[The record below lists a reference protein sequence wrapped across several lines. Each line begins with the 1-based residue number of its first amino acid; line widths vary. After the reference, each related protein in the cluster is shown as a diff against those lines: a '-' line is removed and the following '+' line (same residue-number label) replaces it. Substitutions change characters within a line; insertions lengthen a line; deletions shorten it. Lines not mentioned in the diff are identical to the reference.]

1 MSAPAFQL
9 RRPIAWPDWSAL
21 ARERPDEGWLAVV
34 LSIFLVLPFA
44 WSLEDAGWI
53 PASQGDTGYL
63 AWLAIGGVVV
73 GLAAAKSGWGRWK
86 AHLAGAVIAGLL
98 LPMLAGGIILGS
110 AVSGFDLGSIA
121 ERYHAAG
128 AAAVRAWVDIAILGR
143 PFTRE
148 FAHYHMAFGA
158 MVWAA
163 GQFTGYAVFRHRR
176 PFDAVVVSGLLLLA
190 NMALTSND
198 QLRLLI
204 AFSLAALLLLIRLH
218 AFDEQVIWARRQ
230 IGDPSTVADLHLR
243 GGASFVAVAVL
254 GALVLTATASS
265 APLRDLW
272 RDLPSHLSGLEQVL
286 KRIIPTGGDPRGLGE
301 VGFGPTATTN
311 GLWAPLD
318 RVAFRVQLPANET
331 RQFKWR
337 AGTYADYSGVATWTW
352 GPTAGL
358 ARDLDAPLLAGTA
371 EDPTFQVASREVQ
384 ARIIPDALRDHTIL
398 SPATIESVNQPVT
411 VQLVGEGHWFASV
424 DANAAPDGYTVKAAI
439 PILEDVPGGLTEN
452 RLRVAGTSYPAEIKA
467 IYTQVPEGSV
477 GPSALA
483 LLARVQSLAHAPD
496 GSAATPYDLA
506 FAMQAYLRD
515 PANFTYATDVREPSR
530 ARCEGVSSV
539 ECFATIK
546 TGYCEYYA
554 STMAILLRQA
564 GVPTRVVYGFLSGDL
579 APDGTEVVSAASQH
593 WWDEVYFPGYGWV
606 EFDPTGGPPGHP
618 VGQPLAIP
626 PGAVV
631 TATTKPS
638 TTAIPS
644 RVGFQDPDEPATA
657 GGVTNRGSSGANR
670 GLFIAIGILLLI
682 GIVALALVARRRGAR
697 RPMEPE
703 QAWGALARFAARFG
717 FGPRPAQ
724 TVFEYAGALGDQ
736 IPAVRHE
743 LTTVARAKVEVAYGR
758 RALSDDRLRGI
769 GEAYRRLRFA
779 IIRLAIRR
787 RRRPRS
793 LR

>member
-9 RRPIAWPDWSAL
+9 RRPIAWPGWSAL
-21 ARERPDEGWLAVV
+21 AGERPEEGWLAVALAV
-34 LSIFLVLPFA
+34 LLVLPFA

-53 PASQGDTGYL
+53 PSSQGDTGYL
-63 AWLAIGGVVV
+63 SWLAIGGVVV
-73 GLAAAKSGWGRWK
+73 GLAAAKAGWGRWK
-86 AHLAGAVIAGLL
+86 AHMAGAIIAGLV
-98 LPMLAGGIILGS
+98 LPMLAGGIALGP
-110 AVSGFDLGSIA
+110 AVSGFDLASIT

-128 AAAVRAWVDIAILGR
+128 AAAFRAWLDIAILGR
-143 PFTRE
+143 PFTSE

-190 NMALTSND
+190 NMALTRND

-204 AFSLAALLLLIRLH
+204 FFSLAALLLLIRLH

-243 GGASFVAVAVL
+243 GGASFVAIAVL

-272 RDLPSHLSGLEQVL
+272 SDLPSHLSGLEQVL
-286 KRIIPTGGDPRGLGE
+286 KRIIPTGGDPRGLGG

-331 RQFKWR
+331 RLFKWR

-358 ARDLDAPLLAGTA
+358 SRNPAVPLLAGTA
-371 EDPTFQVASREVQ
+371 EDPTFQVGSREVQ
-384 ARIIPDALRDHTIL
+384 ARIIPDAFRDRTIL
-398 SPATIESVNQPVT
+398 SPATIESVDQPVT
-411 VQLVGEGHWFASV
+411 VQLVGQGEWFASV
-424 DANAAPDGYTVKAAI
+424 DADTAPDGYTVKADI
-439 PILEDVPGGLTEN
+439 PILGDVPGGLTEN
-452 RLRVAGTSYPAEIKA
+452 RLRAAGSSYPAEIKA
-467 IYTQVPEGSV
+467 IYTRVPEGSL
-477 GPSALA
+477 GPNALA
-483 LLARVQSLAHAPD
+483 LLARVESLAGAAD

-506 FAMQAYLRD
+506 LAMQDYLRD
-515 PANFTYATDVREPSR
+515 PANFTYAIDVREAAR
-530 ARCEGVSSV
+530 ARCEGMSSV

-554 STMAILLRQA
+554 STMAVLLRQA
-564 GVPTRVVYGFLSGDL
+564 GIPSRVVYGFLSGDR
-579 APDGTEVVSAASQH
+579 APDGTEVVSAGAAH

-606 EFDPTGGPPGHP
+606 EFDPTGGPAGHP
-618 VGQPLAIP
+618 VGQPLPIP
-626 PGAVV
+626 SGGVV

-638 TTAIPS
+638 TTSTPS
-644 RVGFQDPDEPATA
+644 RPGFQDPDEPATA
-657 GGVTNRGSSGANR
+657 GGVTRRGSSATNR

-682 GIVALALVARRRGAR
+682 GVIALALVARSRGSR
-697 RPMEPE
+697 RPMEPN
-703 QAWGALARFAARFG
+703 QAWGALARFAGRFG

-736 IPAVRHE
+736 IPAARHE
-743 LTTVARAKVEVAYGR
+743 LTIVARAKVEVAYGR
-758 RALSDDRLRGI
+758 RQLTDDRLRGI

>member
-1 MSAPAFQL
+1 MSAPAFEL
-9 RRPIAWPDWSAL
+9 RRPIAWPGWSVL
-21 ARERPDEGWLAVV
+21 TRERPDEGWLAV
-34 LSIFLVLPFA
+34 LLAILLVLPFA

-53 PASQGDTGYL
+53 PESQGDTGYL
-63 AWLAIGGVVV
+63 AWLAIAGVVV
-73 GLAAAKSGWGRWK
+73 GLVAAKSGWGRWK

-110 AVSGFDLGSIA
+110 AVSGFDLASITA
-121 ERYHAAG
+121 RYHAAG
-128 AAAVRAWVDIAILGR
+128 AAAVRAWIDIAVLGR

-148 FAHYHMAFGA
+148 FAHYHMTFGA

-176 PFDAVVVSGLLLLA
+176 PFDAVVVTGLLLLA

-243 GGASFVAVAVL
+243 GGASFVAIAVL
-254 GALVLTATASS
+254 GALMLTATASS

-272 RDLPSHLSGLEQVL
+272 SDLPSHLSGLEQVL
-286 KRIIPTGGDPRGLGE
+286 KRIIPTGGDPRGLGG
-301 VGFGPTATTN
+301 VGFGASSTTN
-311 GLWAPLD
+311 GLFAPLD
-318 RVAFRVQLPANET
+318 RIAFRAQLPANET

-337 AGTYADYSGVATWTW
+337 AGTYSDYSGVATWTW
-352 GPTAGL
+352 GPTSGVARNAGV
-358 ARDLDAPLLAGTA
+358 PLLAGTS
-371 EDPTFQVASREVQ
+371 EDPTLQVGSREVK
-384 ARIIPDALRDHTIL
+384 AKIIPDAFRDRTIL
-398 SPATIESVNQPVT
+398 SPATVASVDRPATLQVIGRG
-411 VQLVGEGHWFASV
+411 QWFASI
-424 DANAAPDGYTVKAAI
+424 DSDSAPDGYTVTADI
-439 PILEDVPGGLTEN
+439 PVLGDVPGGLTEN
-452 RLRVAGTSYPAEIKA
+452 RLRAAGSDYPSEIRA
-467 IYTQVPEGSV
+467 FYTVVPDGSL
-477 GPSALA
+477 GPNALA
-483 LLARVQSLAHAPD
+483 LLKRVQDLAQKPD

-506 FAMQAYLRD
+506 LAMQDYLRD
-515 PANFTYATDVREPSR
+515 SANFTYATDVREESR
-530 ARCEGVSSV
+530 ANCDGVSSV

-546 TGYCEYYA
+546 AGYCEYYA
-554 STMAILLRQA
+554 STMAILLRQV
-564 GVPTRVVYGFLSGDL
+564 GIPTRVVYGFLSGERL
-579 APDGTEVVSAASQH
+579 PDGTEVVTAGAQH

-606 EFDPTGGPPGHP
+606 EFDPTGGPAGHP
-618 VGQPLAIP
+618 VGQPLPIP
-626 PGAVV
+626 SGGIV
-631 TATTKPS
+631 TATTRPQTS
-638 TTAIPS
+638 SAPIRS
-644 RVGFQDPDEPATA
+644 GFQDPDEPASG
-657 GGVTNRGSSGANR
+657 GGVSNRSSGPSR
-670 GLFIAIGILLLI
+670 GLFIAIGVLLLI
-682 GIVALALVARRRGAR
+682 GVLALALVARRRGAR
-697 RPMEPE
+697 RPMEPDL
-703 QAWGALARFAARFG
+703 AWGALARFAGRFG

-758 RALSDDRLRGI
+758 RAMSEDRLRGI

-787 RRRPRS
+787 RRRPRK

>member
-9 RRPIAWPDWSAL
+9 RRPIAWPDWSTL
-21 ARERPDEGWLAVV
+21 ARERPAEGWLAVG
-34 LSIFLVLPFA
+34 LAILLVLPFA
-44 WSLEDAGWI
+44 WSLQDAGWI

-63 AWLAIGGVVV
+63 VWLAIGGVLV

-86 AHLAGAVIAGLL
+86 AHLAGAIIAGLL
-98 LPMLAGGIILGS
+98 LPILAGGIILGS
-110 AVSGFDLGSIA
+110 AVSGFDLGSIT

-148 FAHYHMAFGA
+148 FAHYHLAFGA

-218 AFDEQVIWARRQ
+218 AFDEQVIWTRRQ

-243 GGASFVAVAVL
+243 GGASFVGIAVI

-272 RDLPSHLSGLEQVL
+272 SDLPSHLSGLEQVL
-286 KRIIPTGGDPRGLGE
+286 KRIIPTGGDPRGLGG
-301 VGFGPTATTN
+301 VSFGPTATTN

-318 RVAFRVQLPANET
+318 QVAFRVQLPANET

-337 AGTYADYSGVATWTW
+337 AGIYTDYSGIATWTW
-352 GPTAGL
+352 GPTTGTPKVA
-358 ARDLDAPLLAGTA
+358 AAALLAGTA
-371 EDPTFQVASREVQ
+371 EDPTLQVGSRQVR
-384 ARIIPDALRDHTIL
+384 AKIIPDAYRDHTIL
-398 SPATIESVNQPVT
+398 SPATIESVDLPT
-411 VQLVGEGHWFASV
+411 TAELVGNAKWFASI
-424 DANAAPDGYTVKAAI
+424 DADAAPDGYTVLADL
-439 PILEDVPGGLTEN
+439 PVLGDVPGGLTEN
-452 RLRVAGTSYPAEIKA
+452 RLRAAGTSYPGEIKD
-467 IYTQVPEGSV
+467 IYTRVPEGSL
-477 GPSALA
+477 GPNALA
-483 LLARVQSLAHAPD
+483 LLSRIESLTQAAA
-496 GSAATPYDLA
+496 GSAVTPYDLA
-506 FAMQAYLRD
+506 LAMQSYLRD
-515 PANFTYATDVREPSR
+515 SANFTYATDVREASH
-530 ARCEGVSSV
+530 AQCEGVSSV

-546 TGYCEYYA
+546 SGYCEYYA
-554 STMAILLRQA
+554 STMTILLRQA
-564 GVPTRVVYGFLSGDL
+564 AIPARIAYGFLGGDR
-579 APDGTEVVSAASQH
+579 APDGTEVVAAGAGH
-593 WWDEVYFPGYGWV
+593 WWVEVYFPGHGWV
-606 EFDPTGGPPGHP
+606 EFDPTGGPAGHP
-618 VGQPLAIP
+618 VGQPLPIP
-626 PGAVV
+626 SGGVV

-638 TTAIPS
+638 TTTIPS
-644 RVGFQDPDEPATA
+644 RAGFQDPDEPASA
-657 GGVTNRGSSGANR
+657 GGVTNRGTSGANR
-670 GLFIAIGILLLI
+670 GLFVAIGILLLI

-697 RPMEPE
+697 RPMEPD
-703 QAWGALARFAARFG
+703 QAWGALARFASRFG

-758 RALSDDRLRGI
+758 RQLTDDRLRGI